1 MQVTTVATEPFQ
13 DQRPGT
19 SGLRKKVAVFEQ
31 PHYLENFVQSIF
43 DSLTGFASQTLVLGG
58 DGRFHNREAVQTI
71 LKMAAAN
78 GFGRV
83 MIGCGGIRSDPG
95 GFLCDP

>member
-58 DGRFHNREAVQTI
+58 DGRFHNREESKPSSRWRPPTDWPGDDRM
-71 LKMAAAN
+71 LAN
-78 GFGRV
+78 LVRPERFPV
-83 MIGCGGIRSDPG
+83 
-95 GFLCDP
+95 